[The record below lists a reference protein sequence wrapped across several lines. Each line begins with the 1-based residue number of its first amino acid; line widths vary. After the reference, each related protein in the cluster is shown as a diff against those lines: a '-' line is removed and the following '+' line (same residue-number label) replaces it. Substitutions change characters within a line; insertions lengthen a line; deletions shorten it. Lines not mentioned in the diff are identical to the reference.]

1 MNDETTA
8 RMLLTEQQARYPACE
23 TEDLIKALY
32 QAAFGC
38 GHFVENEEKARAWL
52 HAEMTDA
59 KDGAAPLLEAIG
71 DRYARVHLG
80 AYRLC
85 GAQEDTLA
93 RLFVLTS
100 HEEPDEAR
108 KALFQAGLEEMIRL
122 SGTGA
127 LALDV
132 NVVRE
137 RVASYRA
144 QGCPALHHSR
154 RFNAQYRPMY
164 RVVRRDWA
172 QLLPLFARIDTLRRE
187 KGRVLV
193 AIDGMCASGKTT
205 LSQLLEAVYGTQALH
220 MDDFFLQPHQRTP
233 ERFAQPGGN
242 VDYERFSQ
250 EVLTPLRAGEAFDYR
265 VYDCTTQTILPGERR
280 GCGEVAIVEGA
291 YSLHPA
297 LAEAYDLR
305 VMLKINAQAQRE
317 RIRRRNGEEMLAR
330 FVNEWIPLE
339 NRYLDAT
346 HLEARC
352 DMIWRAQPGDA
363 LTAFVQEG

>member
-8 RMLLTEQQARYPACE
+8 RTLLTQQQARYPDCE
-23 TEDLIKALY
+23 TDDLIKALY

-38 GHFVENEEKARAWL
+38 GHFVESEEKARAWL
-52 HAEMTDA
+52 HAEMA
-59 KDGAAPLLEAIG
+59 GAQDGVSPLMEAIG

-80 AYRLC
+80 AYRRC

-100 HEEPDEAR
+100 RETPNEAR
-108 KALFQAGLEEMIRL
+108 NAFFQAGLDEMIRL
-122 SGTGA
+122 SEAGV
-127 LALDV
+127 LAQDADT
-132 NVVRE
+132 VRE
-137 RVASYRA
+137 RVAAYRA

-154 RFNAQYRPMY
+154 HFNAQYRPMY

-172 QLLPLFARIDTLRRE
+172 QLLPLFARIDALRME
-187 KGRVLV
+187 KERVLV

-205 LSQLLEAVYGTQALH
+205 LSQLLEAVYGTRALH

-265 VYDCTTQTILPGERR
+265 VYDCATQTILPGERR
-280 GCGEVAIVEGA
+280 TCGGIAIVEGA

-305 VMLKINAQAQRE
+305 VMLKIDAQAQRE
-317 RIRRRNGEEMLAR
+317 RIRSRNGEEMLAR
-330 FVNEWIPLE
+330 FVSEWIPLE
-339 NRYLDAT
+339 NRYFDAT
-346 HLEARC
+346 RLEARC
-352 DMIWRAQPGDA
+352 DMIWRAQPDGTTTD
-363 LTAFVQEG
+363 FIQEG